1 MKKILVTA
9 LMVVL
14 LTPLSAHAFDW
25 SNLFKW
31 LLFGSETISTK
42 TKAVSDYSSVAS
54 DIRKDA
60 KSTDEDLTKVLLK
73 VIPNLSVQKDAT
85 TFETRINT
93 LSTGNKTESEKS
105 TQLTKIVSDYTT
117 NLQNNKLAV
126 IVTIKTLSSSD
137 KKDLVNNISSLTKYA
152 QKYTEL
158 AQKAYNQA
166 NDLQKATE
174 QSDEQTKVLNEINN
188 INTEMKNRANAVQN
202 LTITLK
208 LFGKLGGLEF

>member
-1 MKKILVTA
+1 
-9 LMVVL
+9 MVVL

>member
-1 MKKILVTA
+1 
-9 LMVVL
+9 MVVL

-105 TQLTKIVSDYTT
+105 TQLTQIVSDYATSI
-117 NLQNNKLAV
+117 QNNKLAV